1 MSTRECPQR
10 EREVSWLDPVRAAL
24 DDGPVTVFFRD
35 DDAGWGDERLWALLD
50 LFDRRSLP
58 VDVAVIPAALHPALA
73 AELTVRARAGGVHLH
88 QHGWAHV
95 NHEPVGRKCE
105 FGPSRP
111 YEAQAADVGRGQD
124 LLRDAFGALLD
135 PVFTPPWNRCTSDTA
150 AALAAHGVAILSRD
164 STAAPLPGPLPE
176 VPITVDWFGSGKG
189 VRWTPHELADRLAAA
204 VRSGRPVGI
213 MLHHAVTDPGELAAV
228 GALLALLA
236 LHPHVRAIPL
246 ATLAA
251 VPG

>member
-1 MSTRECPQR
+1 M
-10 EREVSWLDPVRAAL
+10 SWLEPVRVAL
-24 DDGPVTVFFRD
+24 DEGPCTVFVRA

-73 AELTVRARAGGVHLH
+73 AELTVRARVGGVHLH

-111 YEAQAADVGRGQD
+111 YEDQVADIARGRAVLG
-124 LLRDAFGALLD
+124 DAFGDLLD
-135 PVFTPPWNRCTSDTA
+135 PVFTPPWNRCTSGTA
-150 AALAAHGVAILSRD
+150 AALAACGIAVLSRD
-164 STAAPLPGPLPE
+164 STAAPLDSPVPE
-176 VPITVDWFGSGKG
+176 VPITVDWFGSRKG
-189 VRWTPHELADRLAAA
+189 VRWTPYELADRLAAA
-204 VRSGRPVGI
+204 VRSGRPVGV
-213 MLHHAVTDPGELAAV
+213 MLHHAVTDRGELTAL
-228 GALLALLA
+228 GALLALLST
-236 LHPHVRAIPL
+236 HPNVDAIPL
-246 ATLAA
+246 TTLAA

>member
-1 MSTRECPQR
+1 M
-10 EREVSWLDPVRAAL
+10 SWLEPVRAAL
-24 DDGPVTVFFRD
+24 DEGPCTVFFRD
-35 DDAGWGDERLWALLD
+35 DDAGWGDERLWSLLD

-73 AELTVRARAGGVHLH
+73 AELTVRARVGLVRLH

-105 FGPSRP
+105 FGPSRG
-111 YEAQAADVGRGQD
+111 YAAQAADIARGQAV
-124 LLRDAFGALLD
+124 LRDAFGDLLD

-150 AALAAHGVAILSRD
+150 AALADNGVAVLSRD
-164 STAAPLPGPLPE
+164 STAAPLPPLVPE
-176 VPITVDWFGSGKG
+176 VPITVDWFGSRKG
-189 VRWTPHELADRLAAA
+189 VRWTPYELADRLATA

-213 MLHHAVTDPGELAAV
+213 MLHHAVTDSGELAAI

-236 LHPHVRAIPL
+236 IHPHTRAIPL
-246 ATLAA
+246 TTLAA

>member
-1 MSTRECPQR
+1 M
-10 EREVSWLDPVRAAL
+10 SWLDPVRAAL
-24 DDGPVTVFFRD
+24 DEGPGTIFFRD

-73 AELTVRARAGGVHLH
+73 AELTVRARAGGVRLH

-105 FGPSRP
+105 FGPSRDLP
-111 YEAQAADVGRGQD
+111 AQEADVARGQAV
-124 LLRDAFGALLD
+124 LRDAFGGLLD
-135 PVFTPPWNRCTSDTA
+135 PVFTPPWNRCTADTV
-150 AALAAHGVAILSRD
+150 AALAANGIAVLSRD
-164 STAAPLPGPLPE
+164 STAAPLPDAGPAAVVE
-176 VPITVDWFGSGKG
+176 VPITVDWFGSRKG
-189 VRWTPHELADRLAAA
+189 VRWTPYELADRLAAA

-213 MLHHAVTDPGELAAV
+213 MLHHAVTDSGELAAL
-228 GALLALLA
+228 GALLALLST
-236 LHPHVRAIPL
+236 HPHTRAIPL
-246 ATLAA
+246 TTLAA

>member
-1 MSTRECPQR
+1 M
-10 EREVSWLDPVRAAL
+10 SWLEPVRAAL
-24 DDGPVTVFFRD
+24 DEGPCPVFFRD

-58 VDVAVIPAALHPALA
+58 VDVAVIPAELHPTLA

-105 FGPSRP
+105 FGPSRSF
-111 YEAQAADVGRGQD
+111 EDQAADVARGQAR
-124 LLRDAFGALLD
+124 LRDAFGDLLD

-150 AALAAHGVAILSRD
+150 TALGAHGIAVLSRD
-164 STAAPLPGPLPE
+164 STAAPLTSPVPE
-176 VPITVDWFGSGKG
+176 VPITVDWFGSRKG
-189 VRWTPHELADRLAAA
+189 VRWTPYELADRLAAA
-204 VRSGRPVGI
+204 VRSGRPVGL
-213 MLHHAVTDPGELAAV
+213 MLHHAVTDSGELAAL
-228 GALLALLA
+228 GALLALLST
-236 LHPHVRAIPL
+236 HPHTRAIPL
-246 ATLAA
+246 TTLAA

>member
-1 MSTRECPQR
+1 M
-10 EREVSWLDPVRAAL
+10 SWLEPVRVAL
-24 DDGPVTVFFRD
+24 DEGPATVFFRD

-73 AELTVRARAGGVHLH
+73 AELAVRARSGGVHLH
-88 QHGWAHV
+88 QHGFAHV

-111 YEAQAADVGRGQD
+111 YEAQAADIARGREVLG
-124 LLRDAFGALLD
+124 DAFGDLLD

-150 AALAAHGVAILSRD
+150 AALAANGIAVLSRD
-164 STAAPLPGPLPE
+164 STAAPLQSPVPE
-176 VPITVDWFGSGKG
+176 VPITVDWFGSRKG
-189 VRWTPHELADRLAAA
+189 VRWTPYELADRLATA

-213 MLHHAVTDPGELAAV
+213 MLHHAVTDSGELAAI
-228 GALLALLA
+228 GALLALLGT
-236 LHPHVRAIPL
+236 HPHTEAIPL
-246 ATLAA
+246 TALAA